1 MLNNDLSQ
9 QIKRN
14 FPYKPTEE
22 QENAVK
28 SFAEFLFS
36 PSADSVFLMKGY
48 AGTGKTTLTSAL
60 VRTLDSLQRKVIL
73 LASYR
78 KGSPKSF
85 PDMRNIRLI
94 RFIRRY
100 IARKFFSNETDN
112 FVANQNFAPKYAVH
126 CG

>member
-73 LASYR
+73 LAPTGRAAKVFSGYAEH
-78 KGSPKSF
+78 PA
-85 PDMRNIRLI
+85 I

-100 IARKFFSNETDN
+100 IARKSFRMRRIIL
-112 FVANQNFAPKYAVH
+112 
-126 CG
+126 

>member
-36 PSADSVFLMKGY
+36 LSADSVFLMKGY
-48 AGTGKTTLTSAL
+48 AGTGKTTLISAL

-73 LASYR
+73 LAPTGRAAKVFSGVGWFRQLSTAY
-78 KGSPKSF
+78 F
-85 PDMRNIRLI
+85 PSSCLH
-94 RFIRRY
+94 
-100 IARKFFSNETDN
+100 T
-112 FVANQNFAPKYAVH
+112 
-126 CG
+126 

>member
-28 SFAEFLFS
+28 SFVEFLFS

-73 LASYR
+73 LAPTGRAAKVFFRVCRTSGLYDSQEDI
-78 KGSPKSF
+78 SPESF
-85 PDMRNIRLI
+85 
-94 RFIRRY
+94 F
-100 IARKFFSNETDN
+100 E
-112 FVANQNFAPKYAVH
+112 
-126 CG
+126 

>member
-60 VRTLDSLQRKVIL
+60 VCTLDSLQRKVIL
-73 LASYR
+73 LAPTGRAAKVFSGYAEHPSHSKRLSGDISSYESYKPDVPHIR
-78 KGSPKSF
+78 K
-85 PDMRNIRLI
+85 RLWLP
-94 RFIRRY
+94 FL
-100 IARKFFSNETDN
+100 
-112 FVANQNFAPKYAVH
+112 
-126 CG
+126 

>member
-60 VRTLDSLQRKVIL
+60 VPLKFAKMNGALYSSI
-73 LASYR
+73 
-78 KGSPKSF
+78 KS
-85 PDMRNIRLI
+85 
-94 RFIRRY
+94 
-100 IARKFFSNETDN
+100 
-112 FVANQNFAPKYAVH
+112 Q
-126 CG
+126 

>member
-60 VRTLDSLQRKVIL
+60 VRTLDSLQRKVICWL
-73 LASYR
+73 PQE
-78 KGSPKSF
+78 GQPKSF
-85 PDMRNIRLI
+85 RI
-94 RFIRRY
+94 
-100 IARKFFSNETDN
+100 
-112 FVANQNFAPKYAVH
+112 
-126 CG
+126 CGTSGLYDS

>member
-73 LASYR
+73 LAPYR
-78 KGSPKSF
+78 KGSQSLF
-85 PDMRNIRLI
+85 RI
-94 RFIRRY
+94 
-100 IARKFFSNETDN
+100 
-112 FVANQNFAPKYAVH
+112 
-126 CG
+126 CGTSGLYDS